1 MYGSSDV
8 DLKKYTAMVCFKV
21 LEQLCHNN
29 YNEEHIMDEA
39 N

>member
-8 DLKKYTAMVCFKV
+8 DLKRYTAMVCFKV
-21 LEQLCHNN
+21 LEQLYDNN
-29 YNEEHIMDEA
+29 HKEEHIMDEA